1 MSAESTNENIAD
13 DVYYKYKC
21 LEVSIN
27 PGVPMT
33 NAVFTPPYAGAS
45 LSDNDDI
52 ASVLNKLARNTML
65 NEYEINCRNNFTNT
79 EHDLIKKYNIKTLK
93 DLLRCDFLSNH
104 DKERA
109 MKCYAYVHRR
119 TELMDIEPFN
129 GNTTVQFGKYL
140 FTIRIASNKN
150 ITFIESYG
158 KKTHQD
164 FHLIQMVF

>member
-1 MSAESTNENIAD
+1 
-13 DVYYKYKC
+13 
-21 LEVSIN
+21 
-27 PGVPMT
+27 
-33 NAVFTPPYAGAS
+33 
-45 LSDNDDI
+45 
-52 ASVLNKLARNTML
+52 
-65 NEYEINCRNNFTNT
+65 
-79 EHDLIKKYNIKTLK
+79 
-93 DLLRCDFLSNH
+93 
-104 DKERA
+104 